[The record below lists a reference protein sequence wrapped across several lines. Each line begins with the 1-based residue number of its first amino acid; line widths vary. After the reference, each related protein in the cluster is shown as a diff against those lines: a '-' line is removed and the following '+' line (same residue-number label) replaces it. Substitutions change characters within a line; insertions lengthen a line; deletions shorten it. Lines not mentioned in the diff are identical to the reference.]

1 MSAPFQSTGS
11 EIRWTGKMIQVGT
24 ERFRHA
30 DGAEVSRDKVWHP
43 GAVGVLA
50 VDDGCVWLVRQPRE
64 VVGSPDSLEIP
75 AGKLDE
81 EGEAPLDTAQREL
94 AEEIGQRA
102 ARWTELDSFYSS
114 PGFTDERIWLFLARE
129 LSPAGP
135 AEADEDERI
144 EIVRWP
150 LERLDDAIAQCQDAK
165 SLVALLWLKAHSP
178 DRRAEP

>member
-1 MSAPFQSTGS
+1 MSAPFESIGS
-11 EIRWTGKMIQVGT
+11 EVEWKGKMIQVGI

-30 DGAEVSRDKVWHP
+30 DGAQASREKVWHP

-50 VDDGCVWLVRQPRE
+50 VDAECVWLVRQPRE

-75 AGKLDE
+75 AGKLDLA
-81 EGEAPLDTAQREL
+81 GEAPLDTAQREL

-102 ARWTELDSFYSS
+102 ARWTELLSFYSS
-114 PGFTDERIWLFLARE
+114 PGFTDERIWLFLAVE

-150 LERLDDAIAQCQDAK
+150 LERLDEAIGECQDAK
-165 SLVALLWLKAHSP
+165 SLVALLWLRAQRP
-178 DRRAEP
+178 DQPAQP